1 MKEGLAKGKEKGK
14 AEGIVEARLAM
25 IVDVVTSYKS
35 NGPEA
40 CKEFAKR
47 VAKATD
53 AEADKAV
60 EIVFSTTNK

>member
-1 MKEGLAKGKEKGK
+1 
-14 AEGIVEARLAM
+14 M
-25 IVDVVTSYKS
+25 IVDVITSYKS
-35 NGPEA
+35 HGPEE
-40 CKEFAKR
+40 CKKFAKR